1 MAKEFEADHIFSLAS
16 QTSGPSSLGVH
27 GPSPDCG
34 HLSGTTSAPADRL
47 RPQSIDQVRCS
58 PWWPAPAPAPALSP
72 LVACT
77 CTCAGSCLSRVVHSR
92 AGMARAGPLLAAACA
107 LVGSACGAGSRLTRG
122 VKPSS
127 IDAYPTAAGG
137 TWACLGNKAK
147 VVRSPRGIGPCG
159 QRSSLS
165 VLGLLILSC
174 DADQS
179 RVYQRR
185 VLRLSRRQRRAGK
198 RCL

>member
-1 MAKEFEADHIFSLAS
+1 MVHRLTAGTMA
-16 QTSGPSSLGVH
+16 
-27 GPSPDCG
+27 
-34 HLSGTTSAPADRL
+34 GTTSAPADRL

-165 VLGLLILSC
+165 VLGLLSC